1 MIKSEEEARQACV
14 EMVDTL
20 INDHKKNIS
29 KLEIMKEHINDMS
42 SEQFERFALV
52 FGYSMA
58 PDMIE
63 VAFKVTSIIA
73 AINETIEHIK
83 AVEGDINE

>member
-1 MIKSEEEARQACV
+1 MMKSEMEARQACLA
-14 EMVDTL
+14 MVDTL

-42 SEQFERFALV
+42 SEQFERFAIV

-58 PDMIE
+58 PDMI
-63 VAFKVTSIIA
+63 KRILA
-73 AINETIEHIK
+73 ATATISAVNDTIEKIK
-83 AVEGDINE
+83 EEEE